1 MKHRFLLFS
10 LFLALAQL
18 SVFAD
23 NRGRERVSASHLS
36 PSALQQGGAAREGV
50 LKHSPKRLAA
60 QAESG
65 TVQIPTIWGAMIYA
79 NSWQDESVTATY
91 GIYAYGPTVSGP
103 YLYAAP
109 VKVDN
114 DIYANGSGAYYNGR
128 LHFFTNNVDRMYQEW
143 DYKTWQRKRF
153 EYVLSSSLMATDAD
167 YDEVTGQVYG
177 CFYNPSTSAYDFAA
191 VEYSLSLIHI

>member
-1 MKHRFLLFS
+1 MKNRLLLFS
-10 LFLALAQL
+10 LFLALAHL
-18 SVFAD
+18 SGFAD
-23 NRGRERVSASHLS
+23 SRGRERVSASHLS
-36 PSALQQGGAAREGV
+36 PSALPQSGAVSGSALRRA
-50 LKHSPKRLAA
+50 PKPLAA

-103 YLYAAP
+103 YLYASP

-114 DIYANGSGAYYNGR
+114 DIYANGSGAYYNGK

-143 DYKTWQRKRF
+143 NYKTWQRKRF

-177 CFYNPSTSAYDFAA
+177 CFYNPLYFC
-191 VEYSLSLIHI
+191 LRLCRR